1 MKNLGDQL
9 LILDAFLKCGFFLL
23 LSDKDII
30 FHILEKIKYNYVKQ
44 INILLYKLNSPIPL
58 IPFRKIKG
66 ELRLPNFIVTASLY
80 SLPLAA
86 ASFFLYR
93 NCFLILMD

>member
-30 FHILEKIKYNYVKQ
+30 FHIL
-44 INILLYKLNSPIPL
+44 
-58 IPFRKIKG
+58 
-66 ELRLPNFIVTASLY
+66 
-80 SLPLAA
+80 
-86 ASFFLYR
+86 
-93 NCFLILMD
+93 